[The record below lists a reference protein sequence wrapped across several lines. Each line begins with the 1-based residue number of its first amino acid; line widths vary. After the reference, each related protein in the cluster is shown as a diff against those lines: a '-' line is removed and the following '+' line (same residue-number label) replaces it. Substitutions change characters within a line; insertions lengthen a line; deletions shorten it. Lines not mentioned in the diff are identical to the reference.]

1 MQQITMQAEGITR
14 YIASQSHDKQI
25 SCGNSTK
32 Y

>member
-1 MQQITMQAEGITR
+1 MQAEGIKR

-32 Y
+32 YWH